1 MNTNAAVVVALLVL
15 AGGVVGMTSQAQ
27 PTGTT
32 TQRDVDGGT
41 FDDVSTFMQR
51 GVVATNGSVDA
62 GMWLAAFETANNL
75 TRKQALVQHRAAT
88 LDERLDRLEARI
100 DRFPPENATSLALRS
115 QRVRLV
121 AEREALRNAVSE
133 AETTA
138 ASEGVNATTFD
149 DLDSR
154 IENLT
159 VPALD
164 SNASAASTNTTNANA
179 TAPNGS
185 AATTDEGRF
194 AGTARRS
201 GTTYSGP

>member
-62 GMWLAAFETANNL
+62 GMWLAAFETANNIS
-75 TRKQALVQHRAAT
+75 RKQTLVQHRAAT
-88 LDERLDRLEARI
+88 LDERLDRLETRAE
-100 DRFPPENATSLALRS
+100 RFPPENATSLALRS
-115 QRVRLV
+115 HRVRLV

-133 AETTA
+133 AKTTA

-149 DLDSR
+149 DLDGR

-159 VPALD
+159 IPAPG
-164 SNASAASTNTTNANA
+164 SNASAATDTTSANA

-185 AATTDEGRF
+185 AATADDVRF
-194 AGTARRS
+194 AGVTRRS